1 MDKIIL
7 KKKSTKKEKRVV
19 VEVSAEVHN
28 RIKELSKQT
37 GLKSGELADML
48 LGKALDA
55 VEVQ

>member
-7 KKKSTKKEKRVV
+7 KKKSNKKEKRVV

-48 LGKALDA
+48 LGKALEA
-55 VEVQ
+55 VELQ

>member
-7 KKKSTKKEKRVV
+7 KKKSTQKEKRVV
-19 VEVSAEVHN
+19 VEVSTEVHN

-37 GLKSGELADML
+37 GIKSGELADML